1 MKIDTKTFKTFL
13 DNYDLSINDFNNIMI
28 YYSANGNNNIEYNI
42 YRLVYGFLNQV
53 LDIKDKERNKENMR
67 EVLNKFMDFMY

>member
-53 LDIKDKERNKENMR
+53 LDIKDKKRNKENMR